1 MQAGQQSFSHL
12 VTLPLAVNKRPSLSL
27 SLSSHLRLVATHRR
41 LVSGSTMPII
51 QPLIWIFH
59 RAQSKPSLVY
69 VEKTSLACCA
79 HGMIMKLTTS
89 MAVALFTTGQVKLII
104 SCPFQTLSIRLPP
117 RRWPQIH
124 SIRISQTATSPLTQ
138 SPIRTLVESV

>member
-12 VTLPLAVNKRPSLSL
+12 VTLPLAVNKRPCLSLSL
-27 SLSSHLRLVATHRR
+27 SLHLRLVETSRQ

-51 QPLIWIFH
+51 QQLMLIFH

-79 HGMIMKLTTS
+79 HGLIILTNS
-89 MAVALFTTGQVKLII
+89 MAVALFTTGQAKLII
-104 SCPFQTLSIRLPP
+104 SYPFQTLSTRLLTL
-117 RRWPQIH
+117 RWPRIH
-124 SIRISQTATSPLTQ
+124 SIRISQTATSLITQ
-138 SPIRTLVESV
+138 SPIRTLVETV